1 MANGSF
7 PILCTLQSSKIS
19 WHDTTHFMA
28 AWRMALRCCRK
39 RSQARDDRRS
49 FTSSCTALRAA
60 LGPACADL
68 SVASSAFNATER
80 ARVKGECVK
89 TSKVHSPHSL
99 PLCGEMTLRA
109 LSVSEKGTLTHE
121 ISAHA
126 TNHAGLTSSTPR
138 RCLVRASSLAAATR
152 TCGESE
158 LEAQKL
164 CARNTRFTA
173 DSNSLCAMKTCKH
186 GK

>member
-1 MANGSF
+1 MWRMDHSLFLAHYRAQRYV
-7 PILCTLQSSKIS
+7 L

-99 PLCGEMTLRA
+99 PLCGE
-109 LSVSEKGTLTHE
+109 VTLTR
-121 ISAHA
+121 
-126 TNHAGLTSSTPR
+126 GFGP
-138 RCLVRASSLAAATR
+138 CP
-152 TCGESE
+152 
-158 LEAQKL
+158 
-164 CARNTRFTA
+164 
-173 DSNSLCAMKTCKH
+173 
-186 GK
+186 

>member
-1 MANGSF
+1 MIYLGLHKPSLASASRTPGGGRGLSLKHASDAVASR
-7 PILCTLQSSKIS
+7 PHQYGTWIILFLGTLVTLQCSMIL

-68 SVASSAFNATER
+68 SVASSAFNATQKER
-80 ARVKGECVK
+80 ARVECVK

-99 PLCGEMTLRA
+99 PLCGEMTL
-109 LSVSEKGTLTHE
+109 
-121 ISAHA
+121 
-126 TNHAGLTSSTPR
+126 
-138 RCLVRASSLAAATR
+138 TR
-152 TCGESE
+152 GFGHCP
-158 LEAQKL
+158 
-164 CARNTRFTA
+164 
-173 DSNSLCAMKTCKH
+173 
-186 GK
+186 